1 MDRINKNNFEAYF
14 LDFHEGRLNPEEE
27 KAVMAFV
34 QENPECFDSFED
46 YDSVT
51 LPIPDVSYPDKFEL
65 FRTEVSM
72 PESDEWEYLC
82 IAYMEGDL
90 SGVELADFE
99 NQAQASPEK
108 QKTLNVF
115 LATKSIPDE
124 TVQYENKGDLKKKA
138 VLIPRW
144 MYGAV
149 SAAAI
154 LILGWIIISPFGDS
168 QEKPIM
174 AEEKGR
180 EVIYFDKLLHPGIN
194 EKFASTDEA
203 SIRTLKP
210 SSILNSVIEDP
221 ELFEIEPM
229 ARENIFMA
237 SIGSHISSL
246 VKPGNVYVPNSSEG
260 FAYRAI
266 PGIEDEEY
274 QTLLAFSGDFIRK
287 QLLDQDPDLVE
298 KTKFSFWELADA
310 GLEKVSKTFGSNADI
325 EREYSE
331 SGELMAVS
339 FESSL
344 LGFNTPI
351 RRRTAKID

>member
-51 LPIPDVSYPDKFEL
+51 LPVPDVNYPDKSDL

-72 PESDEWEYLC
+72 PEADEWEYLC

-90 SGVELADFE
+90 SGEELADFK
-99 NQAQASPEK
+99 NQARASSDK
-108 QKTLNVF
+108 QKTLDFF
-115 LATKSIPDE
+115 LVTKSIPDE
-124 TVQYENKGDLKKKA
+124 TVQYENKKELKKKT

-149 SAAAI
+149 AAAAI

-194 EKFASTDEA
+194 EKFAFTNDTST
-203 SIRTLKP
+203 RTLKP
-210 SSILNSVIEDP
+210 SSVFMTVIEDSD
-221 ELFEIEPM
+221 LFEIEPI
-229 ARENIFMA
+229 ARENILMA
-237 SIGSHISSL
+237 SIGYQIL
-246 VKPGNVYVPNSSEG
+246 PMVKSGNVSVPTSSEV
-260 FAYRAI
+260 FVYRTI

-298 KTKFSFWELADA
+298 RTKFSFWELADA
-310 GLEKVSKTFGSNADI
+310 GLEKVSKIFGSNADI